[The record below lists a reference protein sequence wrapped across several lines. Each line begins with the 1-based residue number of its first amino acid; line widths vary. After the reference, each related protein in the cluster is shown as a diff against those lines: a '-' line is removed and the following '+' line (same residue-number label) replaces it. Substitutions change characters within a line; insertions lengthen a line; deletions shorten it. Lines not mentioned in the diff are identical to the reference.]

1 LSGVHAIGPKSPYNT
16 PTLHMPLT
24 EIIASAFQFKWTS
37 FHLKV
42 GVV

>member
-1 LSGVHAIGPKSPYNT
+1 
-16 PTLHMPLT
+16 MPLT